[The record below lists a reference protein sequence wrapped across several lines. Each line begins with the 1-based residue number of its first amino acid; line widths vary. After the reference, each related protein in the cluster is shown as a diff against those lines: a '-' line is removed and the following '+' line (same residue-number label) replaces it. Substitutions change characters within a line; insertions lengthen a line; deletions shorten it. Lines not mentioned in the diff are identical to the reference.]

1 MRKTLLSCRFM
12 VLHMKYFFFPQC
24 VLILSREPRRSP
36 WRWRDQCACPP
47 RFCASPPGRHPVER
61 VPRPGIDFR
70 CASTSASSICTVPL
84 RLSSRLYPFVLYT
97 LHAFNLFAYCGLLE
111 SVTGYYEAQLWAMDL
126 SFNGV
131 ISLLK
136 PMVIVTNAYF
146 PWANSLSIPGFREY
160 ISQSINKTTNILVG
174 DSIAN
179 QLHKHLHDWWDL
191 SWNCEGTY
199 LNKTHSFYDKFL
211 PPSL

>member
-47 RFCASPPGRHPVER
+47 RFCASPPGRRPVEK
-61 VPRPGIDFR
+61 VPRPGIDSR
-70 CASTSASSICTVPL
+70 CASTSALSICTVPP

-111 SVTGYYEAQLWAMDL
+111 SVIGYYEAQMWTMPIDL
-126 SFNGV
+126 PFNGV
-131 ISLLK
+131 FSLLK
-136 PMVIVTNAYF
+136 PMAIVTNAYF

-160 ISQSINKTTNILVG
+160 YSQSTNKTTNILVWG
-174 DSIAN
+174 F
-179 QLHKHLHDWWDL
+179 
-191 SWNCEGTY
+191 NC
-199 LNKTHSFYDKFL
+199 
-211 PPSL
+211 